1 MVLMINSMKV
11 IPLFKMTIQFAGENF
26 KNTVNKFFKKNIKN
40 DVSQRK
46 LFGKL
51 FEADLEL
58 EDSNIATF

>member
-1 MVLMINSMKV
+1 MKV

>member
-1 MVLMINSMKV
+1 MK
-11 IPLFKMTIQFAGENF
+11 IQFAGENF

>member
-1 MVLMINSMKV
+1 MVLMINSMEV
-11 IPLFKMTIQFAGENF
+11 IPLFKMKIQFAGENF
-26 KNTVNKFFKKNIKN
+26 KNTVNKFFEKNIKN
-40 DVSQRK
+40 DASQRK